1 MEEKDEALEE
11 EKRKVAEKDEELRK
25 KDEEL
30 ARLRAQM
37 QSEPQP
43 EPVEEGD
50 PP

>member
-11 EKRKVAEKDEELRK
+11 EKRKVVEKDEELRK

-37 QSEPQP
+37 QSEPEP
-43 EPVEEGD
+43 EVKEGV